1 MPEPVIPSMQ
11 AEDTAEPSAA
21 VLAQR
26 EVVAKAHTIFT
37 LVAAQRIAINLQEAV
52 AECAKAVDLLKYA
65 DSIYAAECKK
75 LDDIIASEML
85 GKEVS
90 VTNGSVISLKPAGM
104 ATAPRDVVEEMVA
117 SGKINP
123 EVSH

>member
-1 MPEPVIPSMQ
+1 MPESVIPSMT
-11 AEDTAEPSAA
+11 AEDTEVSPA

-65 DSIYAAECKK
+65 DSIYAAECRK
-75 LDDIIASEML
+75 LDEIIASEML

-90 VTNGSVISLKPAGM
+90 VTNGSVISLKPAN
-104 ATAPRDVVEEMVA
+104 EA
-117 SGKINP
+117 S
-123 EVSH
+123 H